1 MGKILKAFLTDQLR
15 VNDGAESQDSEHQLL
30 CEKVCELQEK
40 LAKKLNEEEKKTLME
55 LVNTSFEES
64 CCYAESKFQRGYLLG
79 VLMATEVFSEQDTFL

>member
-15 VNDGAESQDSEHQLL
+15 VDGGTETQDSEHKLL
-30 CEKVCELQEK
+30 CEKICELQEK
-40 LAKKLNEEEKKTLME
+40 LVEKLNEEEKKLLMD

-79 VLMATEVFSEQDTFL
+79 VLMTTEVFNEQDTFL